1 MARNT
6 NGRHGV
12 CRFGGLRAVPSANFH
27 GTKNYAKGPRPVSSG
42 EQRGVNRTS
51 RPGFRSPSVQVPNLR
66 TNGKS
71 TYEVSDDKQKISGLL
86 AWAFGGTHLGQSN
99 LFERD
104 GAWYVA
110 RSTYFPAI
118 NGIDFTPTR
127 ALESPLPR
135 RWPGRL
141 ARKRCAVVSNVTL
154 RQSPSSR
161 SPSKKQFTKGVG
173 CEACH
178 GPGVNHVAAKRAEKM
193 LQGEVSGAG
202 GAEFIFNVSR
212 LSPTE
217 LRGFLLSVPRNLVGR
232 RVDRGERR
240 SLAGVSLA
248 ATANA
253 GEPAIQALPCIAYH
267 DPHQQLE
274 KRFERY
280 DPKCPA
286 CLVNSKGQTVN
297 AARPAKVA
305 TFPPFAPFQ
314 RDLLHL
320 RRPRNSSSAPPRRRA
335 TLIWI
340 AEK

>member
-1 MARNT
+1 
-6 NGRHGV
+6 
-12 CRFGGLRAVPSANFH
+12 
-27 GTKNYAKGPRPVSSG
+27 
-42 EQRGVNRTS
+42 
-51 RPGFRSPSVQVPNLR
+51 
-66 TNGKS
+66 
-71 TYEVSDDKQKISGLL
+71 
-86 AWAFGGTHLGQSN
+86 
-99 LFERD
+99 
-104 GAWYVA
+104 
-110 RSTYFPAI
+110 
-118 NGIDFTPTR
+118 
-127 ALESPLPR
+127 
-135 RWPGRL
+135 
-141 ARKRCAVVSNVTL
+141 
-154 RQSPSSR
+154 
-161 SPSKKQFTKGVG
+161 
-173 CEACH
+173 
-178 GPGVNHVAAKRAEKM
+178 M

-314 RDLLHL
+314 RDLLRL